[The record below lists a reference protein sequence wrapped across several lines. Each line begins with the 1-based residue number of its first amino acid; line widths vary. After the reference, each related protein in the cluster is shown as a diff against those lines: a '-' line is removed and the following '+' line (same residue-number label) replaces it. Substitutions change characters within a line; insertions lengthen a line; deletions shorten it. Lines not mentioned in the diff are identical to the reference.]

1 MRRKSQFPGEKP
13 AIMKRRITNFQKL
26 DQRTPYRIYF
36 NILFQNVK
44 HKCTNLFA
52 RYTQFLQNWTKQT
65 RWQRTGVHVKIIR
78 YVDQA
83 AAPPR
88 VPPRVKIRG
97 ICGCGGIG
105 RLIGFR
111 FQRASVQVRVLS
123 SAPIIKAPLMGCF
136 YYLCRQDENPLNA
149 DVQWT
154 SAHSRLDGN
163 DTLIP
168 SSPVIRAIP
177 LWNHRYLVP

>member
-1 MRRKSQFPGEKP
+1 MIG
-13 AIMKRRITNFQKL
+13 
-26 DQRTPYRIYF
+26 
-36 NILFQNVK
+36 
-44 HKCTNLFA
+44 
-52 RYTQFLQNWTKQT
+52 
-65 RWQRTGVHVKIIR
+65 

-123 SAPIIKAPLMGCF
+123 SAPSKRARHPPRSFALWG
-136 YYLCRQDENPLNA
+136 RQDEDPSDA
-149 DVQWT
+149 DVRWT

-168 SSPVIRAIP
+168 SSPVSHFGTPSNPVIFFNFLASCHPRHLPTESSIHGSIGIFIEN
-177 LWNHRYLVP
+177 LLSYDIILISKF